1 MPAPRRKP
9 SKARRTSGRR
19 PVRRRS
25 SAPRPACAYLQSL
38 YDRMCSEDQLYLLT
52 RTVDHSP
59 VAVMVTTPQGLI
71 EYVNRRFSQISGR
84 QVKQLTGQRL
94 PALART
100 GAALWGTLWDK
111 VRAQGV
117 WQGELQPTGTEPSAG
132 WGSVSIQPVRN
143 RRGQVTNIL
152 VFLEDITRQK
162 QSEAMIEHLAH
173 YDSLTDLPN
182 REHFHV
188 RLTAAL
194 ETAKK
199 QGYKVG
205 VAIVGLDRFKLI
217 NNTLG
222 HSAGDRVIRSVGHRL
237 RDQVDDKTV
246 IARMGGDEFILL
258 FPQVSHFRQAT
269 LQCQEILNAFT
280 QPFQVD
286 EQEVYIKASMGVSL
300 FPEDGQ
306 DSLLLIKNA
315 DAALNEAKQ
324 TGRNHLKFYTA
335 KLDAAAAPEQLF
347 IETSLRQALDRE
359 EFVVYYQ
366 PQVNF
371 ATNQIVGWEALL
383 RWQHPK
389 LGLLAPDKFIT
400 LAEETGLIVPLGLW
414 ALRTACR
421 QVRHWHL
428 AGFPDLK
435 IAVNLSARQIL
446 EPELVEA
453 VLGICREVDLDPKFL
468 ELEITESIFM
478 EDSNVTKMIL
488 QWLRKKG
495 ASIAI
500 DDFGTGYSS
509 LTYLKQFPISVLKI
523 DRSFVKECLSNPDDA
538 AIVAT
543 IVSIARNL
551 DLQLIAEGVETE
563 EQLHFLQSLGCQVFQ
578 GFLFARPLPAAEC
591 LPRLRAGLVLPA
603 PRPA

>member
-1 MPAPRRKP
+1 MQ
-9 SKARRTSGRR
+9 T
-19 PVRRRS
+19 
-25 SAPRPACAYLQSL
+25 L
-38 YDRMCSEDQLYLLT
+38 YDQLCGEDRLYLFT
-52 RTVDHSP
+52 RTVDQSP
-59 VAVMVTTPQGLI
+59 VAVMAASPQGLI
-71 EYVNRRFSQISGR
+71 EYVNPRFSQISGR
-84 QVKQLTGQRL
+84 QAKQLTGQRL
-94 PALART
+94 PLLAKT
-100 GAALWGTLWDK
+100 GTSLWEALWDK
-111 VRAQGV
+111 VRPLRE
-117 WQGELQPTGTEPSAG
+117 WQGELQPSAG
-132 WGSVSIQPVRN
+132 SGQAADADPPASWGSVSIRPVRN
-143 RRGQVTNIL
+143 ARGRLTHVLI
-152 VFLEDITRQK
+152 FLEDITRQK
-162 QSEAMIEHLAH
+162 QSEAMIEHLSH

-182 REHFHV
+182 REHFIL

-194 ETAKK
+194 DAAKK
-199 QGYKVG
+199 QGHQVG

-222 HSAGDRVIRSVGHRL
+222 HTAGDRVIRSVGHRL

-258 FPQVSHFRQAT
+258 FPKLDHFRQAT
-269 LQCQEILNAFT
+269 QQCQEILSAFT
-280 QPFQVD
+280 QPFQAGD
-286 EQEVYIKASMGVSL
+286 QEVYVKASMGVSL
-300 FPEDGQ
+300 FPEDGEDPQ
-306 DSLLLIKNA
+306 TLIKNA

-324 TGRNHLKFYTA
+324 TGRNHHKFYTA
-335 KLDAAAAPEQLF
+335 KLDTAAPEQLF
-347 IETSLRQALDRE
+347 IETSLRQALERE

-366 PQVNF
+366 PQVNY
-371 ATNQIVGWEALL
+371 ATNQIIGWEALL

-389 LGLLAPDKFIT
+389 LGLLAPDRFIG

-421 QVRHWHL
+421 QVRHWQL
-428 AGFPDLK
+428 AGFPELR

-453 VLGICREVDLDPKFL
+453 VLGICREVDLDPRFL

-478 EDSNVTKMIL
+478 EDSTVTKMIL

-523 DRSFVKECLSNPDDA
+523 DRSFIKDCLSNPDDA
-538 AIVAT
+538 ALVAT

-551 DLQLIAEGVETE
+551 DLRLIAEGVETK
-563 EQLHFLQSLGCQVFQ
+563 EQLDFLQSLGCQEFQ
-578 GFLFARPLPAAEC
+578 GFFFSRPLPASEC
-591 LPRLRAGLVLPA
+591 LPRLKSGLALPSS
-603 PRPA
+603 RPA